1 MNQNRRKG
9 GRPRKELGVKKDYRI
24 NTKME
29 TKEYYLLL
37 AKVKKAG
44 TTISEFVRSAINNG
58 YIKER
63 LSVEQADH
71 IRKLCGMA
79 NNLNQLAYQA
89 NVQGYSSIAN
99 RCILLADEID
109 TTIKL
114 LKI

>member
-44 TTISEFVRSAINNG
+44 TTISEFVRSTINNG

-109 TTIKL
+109 TTIKM

>member
-9 GRPRKELGVKKDYRI
+9 GRPKKELGAKKDYRI
-24 NTKME
+24 NTKLE

-37 AKVKKAG
+37 SKVKKAG
-44 TTISEFVRSAINNG
+44 STISEFVRSSINNG

-79 NNLNQLAYQA
+79 NNLNQLAFQA
-89 NVQGYSSIAN
+89 NVQGYTAIAN
-99 RCILLADEID
+99 RCTLLSDEID
-109 TTIKL
+109 ETIKL
-114 LKI
+114 LKL